1 MSVLSIIKP
10 ASIFAVSSVE
20 LTDASRLL
28 TPDPKEVA
36 FRATAGTFGIDID
49 LGSAQTVDAIYL
61 GGLSGPI
68 DFTVTG
74 GAGAY
79 TTTAVANLVVAPK
92 FRASAPRRNL
102 LHFAPQAWRYIRL
115 TTTTSAAAG
124 FEVGNLVVG
133 DAFRPTWGH
142 EFGGGRGI
150 GDTGIATRLL
160 SGGFGILAGSRFK
173 TWDFALG
180 DLTDAELEEL
190 FDILYQLGE
199 TNPAVVCEDPD
210 ITSNLDA
217 RIHYGKFGKI
227 DRYER
232 LVPGATRWNLK
243 FEEWV

>member
-10 ASIFAVSSVE
+10 ISVNSLSSG
-20 LTDASRLL
+20 LTDQTRIL

-36 FRATAGTFGIDID
+36 VKTAAGTLQIDID
-49 LGSAQTVDAIYL
+49 LGAIQPVDSIYL
-61 GGLSGPI
+61 GALSSAL

-74 GAGAY
+74 GASSY

-92 FRASAPRRNL
+92 LRAVAPRRNL
-102 LHFAPQAWRYIRL
+102 LHFTAQSWRYIRL
-115 TTTTSAAAG
+115 ISTTLAPAG
-124 FEVGNLVVG
+124 FEIGNLVVG

-142 EFGGGRGI
+142 EYGGGRGI

-160 SGGFGILAGSRFK
+160 SGGFGILQGSKFK
-173 TWDFALG
+173 TWDFSLG

-199 TNPAVVCEDPD
+199 TSPAVVCEDPD
-210 ITSNLDA
+210 VTSNLDA